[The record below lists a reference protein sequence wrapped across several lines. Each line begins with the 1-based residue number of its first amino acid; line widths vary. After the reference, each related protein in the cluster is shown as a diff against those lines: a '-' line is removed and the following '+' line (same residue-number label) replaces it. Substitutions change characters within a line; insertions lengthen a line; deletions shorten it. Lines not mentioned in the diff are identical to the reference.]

1 MLEAYSGISK
11 EAYKPQCIPCCR
23 QVGLK
28 VKKASYEQSLKN
40 MIGFD
45 MTIDKRLCSGEQRHF
60 EITDSLI
67 NAIKECGI
75 HIALQPIFEVKSGEI
90 FSFEALARWTHPIMG
105 PISPDE
111 FIPIAEHLGHI
122 HALGLEVLSQA
133 CQFLTDY
140 DKLFETR
147 PMININISVQ
157 QLTYPNV
164 VEDILNIVK
173 MYHLPPERIVLE
185 VTESYPLDGGMKVNA
200 VLEQLNRFG
209 FKLSIDDFGAGMS
222 AITSLFNLPLYQVK
236 LDKKLV
242 SESIVSQPCMDFLT
256 YLCGYG
262 RKEGVRIVAEGVEDE
277 MTVSKLKEITI
288 PYVQGYYMYRPQSPN
303 WWLKA
308 ESI

>member
-11 EAYKPQCIPCCR
+11 EAYKPRCINCDR
-23 QVGLK
+23 QVGR
-28 VKKASYEQSLKN
+28 KAKNASREQCFQD

-45 MTIDKRLCSGEQRHF
+45 MTIDKRLCRKAERYF
-60 EITDSLI
+60 EIIDPLK
-67 NAIKECGI
+67 NAIQECGI
-75 HIALQPIFEVKSGEI
+75 RIALQPIVEVKSGRI
-90 FSFEALARWTHPIMG
+90 HSFEALARWTHPIMG
-105 PISPDE
+105 PISPGE
-111 FIPIAEHLGHI
+111 FIPIAEKLGHI
-122 HALGLEVLSQA
+122 HALGLEVLKQA
-133 CQFLTDY
+133 CQFLIDC
-140 DKLFETR
+140 DKVFETR

-242 SESIVSQPCMDFLT
+242 SESIISQPCMDFLT

-262 RKEGVRIVAEGVEDE
+262 RKEGVQIVAEGVEDE

-288 PYVQGYYMYRPQSPN
+288 PYVQGYYMYRPQFSH

>member
-11 EAYKPQCIPCCR
+11 EAYKPQCINCDRKVKR
-23 QVGLK
+23 QV
-28 VKKASYEQSLKN
+28 KKTSREQCLQD

-45 MTIDKRLCSGEQRHF
+45 MTIDERLCRREERYF
-60 EITDSLI
+60 EITDSLE
-67 NAIKECGI
+67 NAIQECSI
-75 HIALQPIFEVKSGEI
+75 HIVLQPIVEVKSGNI
-90 FSFEALARWTHPIMG
+90 HSFEALARWTHPIMG
-105 PISPDE
+105 PISPGD
-111 FIPIAEHLGHI
+111 FIPIAENLGHI
-122 HALGLEVLSQA
+122 HALGLEVLRQA

-147 PMININISVQ
+147 PMINVNISVQ
-157 QLTYPNV
+157 QLTHPNV
-164 VEDILNIVK
+164 VKDMLNIVK
-173 MYHLPPERIVLE
+173 MYYLSPERVVLE

-200 VLEQLNRFG
+200 VLEELNRFG

-242 SESIVSQPCMDFLT
+242 SESIVSQPCMDFLI

-262 RKEGVRIVAEGVEDE
+262 RKEGVQIVAEGVEDD
-277 MTVSKLKEITI
+277 MTFSKLKKVTI
-288 PYVQGYYMYRPQSPN
+288 PYMQGYYMYRPQSPN